1 MNDQRIKSALSGAVV
16 SKGPGKGKVKAK
28 CPPLGSDAAAAWMAI
43 MAFRNPL
50 AISVMHQLAM
60 PDDTREEVYKP
71 LMRHFAVIN
80 GTPRSV

>member
-60 PDDTREEVYKP
+60 PDDTREEVYRP
-71 LMRHFAVIN
+71 LMEHFAAYKATNI
-80 GTPRSV
+80 